1 MEYMFSD
8 EALSASM
15 LAKSF
20 LEFDIKRD
28 QIISFLTDKG
38 YIEDIR
44 TATEF
49 GLANGVQYKYSDTG
63 SKWPVYDS
71 RIQQCILD
79 NIDIIKTYETA
90 ISNSNT
96 YARRIP
102 EEGTVVIPAAS
113 ITEFVDNNSFD
124 NKTAYKTLIE
134 LGYIIKNSE
143 GKSYIPTDS
152 GISKGITITKNKRG
166 FKIITYPAEV
176 QRELLNKLG
185 IKNIKEFQKQEN
197 AKLDLTPLST
207 IHVSDGLILSEYP
220 LLDIDNFV
228 VIDTETTGM
237 TANDEVIELAVVDM
251 DGTVLYDS
259 TFCPITEVNPFA
271 SSVNHLTNECL
282 CDSPE
287 FTGEW
292 SKIIA
297 FIGNKKILAH
307 NTKFDQRIIKQTLE
321 KYNMDSSVVDSLF
334 TNCYDSVSIARKYL
348 DLPSYSLENIA
359 HSLGIIRAESHRA
372 ADDCIMTL
380 EVLTRLEILL
390 GNAK

>member
-1 MEYMFSD
+1 MDFVFSN
-8 EALSASM
+8 EALSATM

-20 LEFDIKRD
+20 AEFNISRD
-28 QIISFLTDKG
+28 QIISFLTNKG

-49 GLANGVQYKYSDTG
+49 GLANGIQYKYGETG

-79 NIDIIKTYETA
+79 NIEIIKTYETTM
-90 ISNSNT
+90 SNNT
-96 YARRIP
+96 YTQKTLI
-102 EEGTVVIPAAS
+102 EGTVIIPKSS
-113 ITEFVDNNSFD
+113 ITDFVDNNSFG
-124 NKTAYKTLIE
+124 NQTAYKTLIE
-134 LGYIIKNSE
+134 LGYIIKNDE
-143 GKSYIPTDS
+143 TKSYTPTPLGITN
-152 GISKGITITKNKRG
+152 GISITKNKRG
-166 FKIITYPAEV
+166 FKMVIYPADI
-176 QRELLNKLG
+176 QREVLNKLG
-185 IKNIKEFQKQEN
+185 VKNIKEIQSQN
-197 AKLDLTPLST
+197 CTNLDLTYLATLP
-207 IHVSDGLILSEYP
+207 ISDGLILNEYP
-220 LLDIDNFV
+220 LLDINNFV

-271 SSVNHLTNECL
+271 ASVNNLTNDCL
-282 CDSPE
+282 CSSPK
-287 FTGEW
+287 FTDEW
-292 SKIIA
+292 DKIKS

-321 KYNMDSSVVDSLF
+321 KYNIDSSVVDSLF
-334 TNCYDSVSIARKYL
+334 ADCYDSVNIAKKHL
-348 DLPSYSLENIA
+348 DLQSYSLENIA
-359 HSLGIIRAESHRA
+359 HSLGIKRIESHRA

-390 GNAK
+390 ANNK